1 MNNFSKLMKAVAAS
15 DVDAIMLTSPVNR
28 LYVSGFDA
36 SDGAAVITA
45 DKAWFFTD
53 SRYIEAAQNT
63 ITEAEVLMVDR
74 DWPYSRRINDVIASE
89 NVKKLGFE
97 EERTTYSEYTIWKE
111 KLNAELI
118 PAQSIVTD
126 LRAVKTPEELDFLIQ
141 AQRTA
146 EKSFNEI
153 LPLISTD
160 ITEKE
165 LAAELLYRFQKNGA
179 EDKSFDSIIVS
190 GPHSSMPHGV
200 PSDEKIGKGFLTIDF
215 GARKNGWCSDTTRTL
230 CIGKPTDE
238 MRKVYDIVLEAQ
250 LAGIAAAHA
259 GATGS
264 DIDGAA
270 RDVIEKAGYGEQFGH
285 GFGHGVGLE
294 VHEAPYASPSC
305 KTPIPAGAV
314 ISAEP
319 GIYLAGRF
327 GVRIEDVIYI
337 TEDGCRDI
345 TDLPKELIIL

>member
-1 MNNFSKLMKAVAAS
+1 MNNFRKIMAAVAAA
-15 DVDAIMLTSPVNR
+15 DIDALMLESPVNR
-28 LYVSGFDA
+28 QYASGFAA

-53 SRYIEAAQNT
+53 SRYIEAAENT
-63 ITEAEVLMVDR
+63 ISDAEVLMVTR
-74 DWPYSRRINDVIASE
+74 DYPYSKMINDVIASE
-89 NVKKLGFE
+89 NIKKLGFE
-97 EERTTYSEYTIWKE
+97 EYSTTYHAYEQWRE

-118 PAQSIVTD
+118 PAQKIVTD
-126 LRAVKTPEELDFLIQ
+126 LRAVKTDEELRFLIDS
-141 AQRTA
+141 QRTA

-179 EDKSFDSIIVS
+179 DDKSFDSIIVS

-200 PSDEKIGKGFLTIDF
+200 PSDDRIGKGFLTIDF
-215 GARKNGWCSDTTRTL
+215 GVRKNGWCSDTTRTL
-230 CIGKPTDE
+230 CVGKPTDE
-238 MRKVYDIVLEAQ
+238 MKKVYEIVLEAQ
-250 LAGIAAAHA
+250 LAGIAAAHE

-264 DIDGAA
+264 EIDGAA
-270 RDVIEKAGYGEQFGH
+270 RAVIEKAGYGKEFGH

-294 VHEAPYASPSC
+294 VHEAPYASPSGED
-305 KTPIPAGAV
+305 PIPAGAV

-319 GIYLAGRF
+319 GIYLPGRF

-337 TEDGCRDI
+337 TETGCVDI
-345 TDLPKELIIL
+345 TELPKELIIL

>member
-28 LYVSGFDA
+28 LYASGFDA

-141 AQRTA
+141 ELNREANTIGSKCNDA
-146 EKSFNEI
+146 
-153 LPLISTD
+153 
-160 ITEKE
+160 E
-165 LAAELLYRFQKNGA
+165 LARTVVDLKAE
-179 EDKSFDSIIVS
+179 
-190 GPHSSMPHGV
+190 
-200 PSDEKIGKGFLTIDF
+200 
-215 GARKNGWCSDTTRTL
+215 
-230 CIGKPTDE
+230 
-238 MRKVYDIVLEAQ
+238 
-250 LAGIAAAHA
+250 
-259 GATGS
+259 
-264 DIDGAA
+264 
-270 RDVIEKAGYGEQFGH
+270 IEKLREQ
-285 GFGHGVGLE
+285 VQNVE
-294 VHEAPYASPSC
+294 
-305 KTPIPAGAV
+305 
-314 ISAEP
+314 
-319 GIYLAGRF
+319 
-327 GVRIEDVIYI
+327 
-337 TEDGCRDI
+337 
-345 TDLPKELIIL
+345 